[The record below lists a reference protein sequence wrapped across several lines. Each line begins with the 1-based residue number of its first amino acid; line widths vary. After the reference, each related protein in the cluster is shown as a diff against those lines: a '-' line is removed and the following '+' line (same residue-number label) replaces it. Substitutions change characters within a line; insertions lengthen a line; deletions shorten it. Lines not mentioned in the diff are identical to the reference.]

1 MALSAP
7 AVAYCAIG
15 GIILYSGIKGSS
27 ISDTVKAAL
36 KGNLN
41 VTDTETIGTPASAS
55 APGDTGA
62 ANAGA
67 SANQALAKQI
77 AAQLGHADWTTGQEW
92 QDWVSLWNQ
101 ESGWNTDAA
110 NPTSNARG
118 IAQNINGYGPD
129 YLEGNA
135 ESQITWG
142 VNYIA
147 QRYGSP
153 SLAWGHETQNGW
165 Y

>member
-15 GIILYSGIKGSS
+15 GIILYSGFKGAS
-27 ISDTVKAAL
+27 ISDTLRSAL

-41 VTDTETIGTPASAS
+41 VTDTETIGTPASVGTA
-55 APGDTGA
+55 GDTGA
-62 ANAGA
+62 SNATA
-67 SANQALAKQI
+67 SQNQALAKQL
-77 AAQLGHADWTTGQEW
+77 ATQLGHADWTTGQEW

-101 ESGWNTDAA
+101 ESSWQDEA
-110 NPTSNARG
+110 NPNSTARG

-129 YLEGNA
+129 YVQGDMT
-135 ESQITWG
+135 SQITWG
-142 VNYIA
+142 INYIA

>member
-15 GIILYSGIKGSS
+15 GIILYSGIKGAS
-27 ISDTVKAAL
+27 ISDTLKSAL

-41 VTDTETIGTPASAS
+41 VTDTETIGTPAGAPAS
-55 APGDTGA
+55 GDTGA

-77 AAQLGHADWTTGQEW
+77 ATQLGYSSWTTGQEW
-92 QDWVSLWNQ
+92 SDWVSLWNR
-101 ESGWNTDAA
+101 ESGWNIDAA
-110 NPTSNARG
+110 NPASTARG
-118 IAQNINGYGPD
+118 IAQNIDGYGPG
-129 YLEGNA
+129 YLQGDA
-135 ESQITWG
+135 QSQITWG

-153 SLAWGHETQNGW
+153 SLAWGYETQNGW

>member
-15 GIILYSGIKGSS
+15 GIILYSGVKGAS
-27 ISDTVKAAL
+27 ISDTLKSAL

-41 VTDTETIGTPASAS
+41 VTDTETIGTPAGVGAT
-55 APGDTGA
+55 GDTGA
-62 ANAGA
+62 SNATA
-67 SANQALAKQI
+67 SQNQALAKQL
-77 AAQLGHADWTTGQEW
+77 ATQLGHADWTTGQEW

-101 ESGWNTDAA
+101 ESSWQDEA
-110 NPTSNARG
+110 NPNSTARG

-129 YLEGNA
+129 YVQGDMT
-135 ESQITWG
+135 SQITWG
-142 VNYIA
+142 INYIA